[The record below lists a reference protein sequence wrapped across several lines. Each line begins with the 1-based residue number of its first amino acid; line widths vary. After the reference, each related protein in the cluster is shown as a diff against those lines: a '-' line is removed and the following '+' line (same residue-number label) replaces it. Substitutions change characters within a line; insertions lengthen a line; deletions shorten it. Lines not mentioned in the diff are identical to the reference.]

1 MLDSLKTVIAKLTP
15 SPNSSWP
22 ELVIIIAFFSHPT
35 QLPNHPE
42 KSKTARIQCNMA
54 FKIKVVYVDQ

>member
-1 MLDSLKTVIAKLTP
+1 MLDSLKTVIANFTP
-15 SPNSSWP
+15 SLSSSWT

-42 KSKTARIQCNMA
+42 KSKTAIIPYNIA
-54 FKIKVVYVDQ
+54 FKTKVVYIDQ